1 MNAFQSLGQVNS
13 IAREI
18 SLADCPLRKRPRYS
32 KIAKARSILQEAA
45 FSLTGMIGTV
55 IKKFRQFIGGKNPA
69 TRLPAGTTQWES
81 RPHWALLPH

>member
-18 SLADCPLRKRPRYS
+18 SLADCPLRKRPRCS
-32 KIAKARSILQEAA
+32 TIAKARSVLREAA
-45 FSLTGMIGTV
+45 FSLTGMVGTV
-55 IKKFRQFIGGKNPA
+55 IKKIPAIIGGKNPA

>member
-18 SLADCPLRKRPRYS
+18 SLADCPLRKRPRCS
-32 KIAKARSILQEAA
+32 KLAKARSVMGEAA